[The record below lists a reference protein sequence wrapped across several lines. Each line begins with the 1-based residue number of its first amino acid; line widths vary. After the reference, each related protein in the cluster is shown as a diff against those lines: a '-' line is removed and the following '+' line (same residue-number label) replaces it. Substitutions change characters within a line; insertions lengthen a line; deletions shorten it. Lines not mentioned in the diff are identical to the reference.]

1 MDTSMYVGLYLN
13 CGNNKEAIKV
23 SKCVVTDMIEFKTR
37 YQKISLV
44 DTALL
49 GDCKQTK

>member
-1 MDTSMYVGLYLN
+1 MLAVAYSCRIAQLY
-13 CGNNKEAIKV
+13 
-23 SKCVVTDMIEFKTR
+23 MIEFKTR